1 MNTLTEI
8 ADRVPGT
15 PGSTAGSGHPVPL
28 VWKFGGTSLA
38 DHDRVRAVAER
49 MVRAQRLGRGVV
61 AVLSA
66 MGNATDELS
75 AMAYQMSVRPPLREL
90 DVLLSVGESI
100 SVALTSMAV
109 AELGGHAVSLSGA
122 QAGILTDGRYGNAR
136 LRDIEPRRIHHA
148 LAAGSIALVSGFQGQ
163 SACGDVTTL
172 GRGGSDASAV
182 ALAAALGAT
191 ECEIFTDVPAVFTA
205 DPRVVPDARPLPS
218 IRHREM
224 LEMAEAGAAVMQ
236 SRSIELAMAHGI
248 DIHLRS
254 SFTEAEGTWIRQDQT
269 RFGSTGALDGPTG
282 GPGGVVGIAHRRHE
296 TLHTVKDVDLP
307 HLAAALAERGMSL
320 GVVLPEVSGL
330 RFTTPG
336 VHRTDVIAALDSVRA
351 SMTADEDLASVS
363 VVCLGMARRP
373 DIVVRAMHSLREA
386 AIQPRLVATTPGRV
400 SVLVDSALVDEAVRR
415 LHATFIPGDTDTA
428 IRAAA

>member
-1 MNTLTEI
+1 MCTLTEI

-15 PGSTAGSGHPVPL
+15 PAPTAGSSPPVPL

-49 MVRAQRLGRGVV
+49 MVRAQRRGRGVV

-66 MGNATDELS
+66 MGNATDELT

-136 LRDIEPRRIHHA
+136 LRDVAPRRIHEA
-148 LAAGSIALVSGFQGQ
+148 LAAGSIVLVSGFQGQ
-163 SACGDVTTL
+163 SAGGDVTTL

-205 DPRVVPDARPLPS
+205 DLRVVPDARPLPS

-236 SRSIELAMAHGI
+236 ARSIELAVAHGV

-254 SFTEAEGTWIRQDQT
+254 SFTDAEGTWIRQERK
-269 RFGSTGALDGPTG
+269 RFESTGPTG
-282 GPGGVVGIAHRRHE
+282 APDGVVGIAHRRHE
-296 TLHTVKDVDLP
+296 TLHTVKDVDVA
-307 HLAAALAERGMSL
+307 HLAVALAERGMSL
-320 GVVLPEVSGL
+320 GAVWPEVSGL

-336 VHRTDVIAALDSVRA
+336 AHRTDVAAALDSVRA
-351 SMTADEDLASVS
+351 SITADEDLGSVS
-363 VVCLGMARRP
+363 VVSLGMARRP
-373 DIVVRAMHSLREA
+373 DIVVRAMGALREA
-386 AIQPRLVATTPGRV
+386 TIQPRLVTTTPGRV
-400 SVLVDSALVDEAVRR
+400 SVLVESALVDETVRR
-415 LHATFIPGDTDTA
+415 LHATFIPADTDIDSA
-428 IRAAA
+428 LRAAA